1 MLQDELYIKL
11 NKTWKE
17 KFSHKKICQRFR
29 HVLYLIISSF
39 SFGSTL
45 SADERLFFSDLRVAH
60 DDFHWLCVAQP
71 SRDSEGKSPGSRKK
85 RREATEYEIFHM
97 NTKKSQFSLLLTVGG
112 WSWMIFSCSESSQP
126 ASSREYDDWAQLR
139 FIIVSRL
146 KLRHLSPKAQMCI
159 IVNCRSFNW
168 SHLKR
173 RQHVEASQTHHC
185 LDGRFAASFG
195 IRWE

>member
-17 KFSHKKICQRFR
+17 KFSQKN
-29 HVLYLIISSF
+29 
-39 SFGSTL
+39 L
-45 SADERLFFSDLRVAH
+45 SALSSCTLFNHAPLSASAPHCLLMKDFSDLRVAH

-71 SRDSEGKSPGSRKK
+71 SRDSEGNPRAAEK
-85 RREATEYEIFHM
+85 RGEKLLSTNFPNEH
-97 NTKKSQFSLLLTVGG
+97 KKSQFSLLLTVGG
-112 WSWMIFSCSESSQP
+112 WIWMIFSCSESSQP
-126 ASSREYDDWAQLR
+126 ASTRENDDWAQLR
-139 FIIVSRL
+139 FIIESRL
-146 KLRHLSPKAQMCI
+146 KLRHLSTEAQMYI
-159 IVNCRSFNW
+159 IVICRSFNW

-173 RQHVEASQTHHC
+173 KQHVEASQTHHC